1 MVAPTTASG
10 SSSSARTVRFRILR
24 RDNPTA
30 ATRWEE
36 FDVPVEPGANI
47 ISCLQWIAANPRTVD
62 GRESSPVVYDSGC
75 LEEVCGSCTMV
86 INGRVRQSCS
96 ALIDTLLAESGTNV
110 VTLEPMSKFPTL
122 RDLSVDRSRFFDAL
136 KRAKAWV
143 PVDGTYHLG
152 GGPKESPKEQETR
165 YVLSTCM
172 SCGCCLEACPQYNL
186 EEEKEKWPSS
196 FVGAAVISQI
206 RLFNMHQTG
215 KEHAGERLD
224 LLMGP
229 GGINDCG
236 NSQNCVKVCPKEI
249 PLTESIAAIGR
260 ATTVHAIKRFFTGR

>member
-1 MVAPTTASG
+1 MVAPTTSG

-30 ATRWEE
+30 PTRWEE
-36 FDVPVEPGANI
+36 FDVPVESGANI

-96 ALIDTLLAESGTNV
+96 ALIDTLLAETGTQV
-110 VTLEPMSKFPTL
+110 ITLEPMSKFPTL

-186 EEEKEKWPSS
+186 EADQAQWPTS

-224 LLMGP
+224 LLLGP

-236 NSQNCVKVCPKEI
+236 NAQNCVKVCPKEI

-260 ATTVHAIKRFFTGR
+260 ATTVHAIKSFFTGR